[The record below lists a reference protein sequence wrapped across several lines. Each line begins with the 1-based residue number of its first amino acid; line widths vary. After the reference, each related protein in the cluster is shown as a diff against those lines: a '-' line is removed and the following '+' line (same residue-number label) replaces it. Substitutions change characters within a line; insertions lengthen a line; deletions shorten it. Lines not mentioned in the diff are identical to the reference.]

1 MVGPFRRRS
10 VTRVVRPQTPGAAEK
25 TPLVSRFGSHR
36 RSASIGPSRYRIPG
50 IATTEK
56 KVGKRIWGKGM
67 GAERNSHTLARNSL
81 AIIFRDDCLIA
92 IGVDRRPRDCRRIGR
107 AVR

>member
-1 MVGPFRRRS
+1 
-10 VTRVVRPQTPGAAEK
+10 
-25 TPLVSRFGSHR
+25 LVSRFGSHR

-67 GAERNSHTLARNSL
+67 GAERNSHSLARNSL
-81 AIIFRDDCLIA
+81 AIIIRDDCLIA

>member
-1 MVGPFRRRS
+1 
-10 VTRVVRPQTPGAAEK
+10 
-25 TPLVSRFGSHR
+25 LVSRFGSHR

-67 GAERNSHTLARNSL
+67 GAARKSQSLARNSL
-81 AIIFRDDCLIA
+81 AIFIQNGCLIA
-92 IGVDRRPRDCRRIGR
+92 IDVDRPPGDCRRIGR
-107 AVR
+107 AGR

>member
-1 MVGPFRRRS
+1 M
-10 VTRVVRPQTPGAAEK
+10 AEK
-25 TPLVSRFGSHR
+25 SPAIAPPKIKTELFLFLKVLPEEIYDLRFHR

-67 GAERNSHTLARNSL
+67 GAERNSHSLARNSL
-81 AIIFRDDCLIA
+81 AIIIRDDCLIA